1 MGSEAHRAPA
11 VTGDAAAAPAG
22 DSRGIPSIHP
32 TCGHGA
38 PACECPLGL
47 SGDPKAWDSDTV
59 LADPDAVN
67 ISVHTAFSS
76 LRV

>member
-22 DSRGIPSIHP
+22 DSRGIPSTHP

-38 PACECPLGL
+38 PACEPPSVSVPLAYQETLKLG
-47 SGDPKAWDSDTV
+47 TV
-59 LADPDAVN
+59 TRYLQ
-67 ISVHTAFSS
+67 T
-76 LRV
+76 LML